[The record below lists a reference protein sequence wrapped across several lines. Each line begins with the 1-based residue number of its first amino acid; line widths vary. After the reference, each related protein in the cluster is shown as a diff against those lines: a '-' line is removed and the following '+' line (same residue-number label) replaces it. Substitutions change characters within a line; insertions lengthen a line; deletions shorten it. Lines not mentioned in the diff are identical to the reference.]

1 MADPNQ
7 AAADAEAQRQSAAKA
22 AEAATQRRK
31 NAAEDLKKDNDRR
44 AELNKK
50 QAEVM
55 ENSRPTPTQEE
66 TDLARL
72 GLLHPDDKSATGN
85 PEMPPVAEQRAEID
99 KHEQEKAKRDQA
111 AADAANAEAK
121 SAREQSGYVKPQA
134 VQHQQPQ
141 RK

>member
-1 MADPNQ
+1 MVDPNQ
-7 AAADAEAQRQSAAKA
+7 AAAESAAKA
-22 AEAATQRRK
+22 AEAANKRRK
-31 NAAEDLKKDNDRR
+31 DAAEDYKKDNDRR

-85 PEMPPVAEQRAEID
+85 PEMPPVAEQQAEVA
-99 KHEQEKAKRDQA
+99 KAEQEKAKRDQA
-111 AADAANAEAK
+111 TADAANAEAK
-121 SAREQSGYVKPQA
+121 SAREQSGFVKPQA
-134 VQHQQPQ
+134 PQAPQQRQ
-141 RK
+141 K